1 MTCDSPTRNCYL
13 GLIGRLDSFVKYYFF
28 NFNTNKDVDKSKKF
42 NLLDAK
48 FLMHHPVI
56 ILFFLFELKKEAKKF
71 KLPQLN
77 KPGPSV
83 NTYQNCW
90 FCIRVIYSWLSR
102 LVSLVGPTTV

>member
-77 KPGPSV
+77 NPGPIYL
-83 NTYQNCW
+83 NYW
-90 FCIRVIYSWLSR
+90 FCIQVI
-102 LVSLVGPTTV
+102 

>member
-71 KLPQLN
+71 
-77 KPGPSV
+77 
-83 NTYQNCW
+83 
-90 FCIRVIYSWLSR
+90 
-102 LVSLVGPTTV
+102 